1 MGNFYLFNDSWFW
14 YRRRLWIFSKF
25 EYHYIPFNSILSL
38 QHFQFFWIFSRIWM
52 SKIINKWFSLMNKWK
67 CNNTLFL
74 ITFNINHVCRPL
86 KGLLIHATENKYF
99 YYGGNTV
106 NITVYLLAFYATLG
120 ATNNVLHKHEI
131 VALKCVLIL
140 VRVKGINTGNTI
152 RNTEMKTKTIR
163 VYIRGSCWWLW
174 IFGGEFDLP
183 ESINNLKNKPKG
195 N

>member
-1 MGNFYLFNDSWFW
+1 M
-14 YRRRLWIFSKF
+14 
-25 EYHYIPFNSILSL
+25 
-38 QHFQFFWIFSRIWM
+38 
-52 SKIINKWFSLMNKWK
+52 
-67 CNNTLFL
+67 